1 MSAVVPGPASP
12 DAADHGGQQR
22 TALVSVAAAVFLVAV
37 KLVTGLITGSLALIA
52 EAAHSATDLVAAL
65 LTFFAV
71 RVSGR
76 PADSGHQYGHGKA
89 EHLAALAESAFLAA
103 VSMFIGYQGLT
114 RLLGSGGHQVQ
125 VTWWSMAV
133 LLVVIGVDASR
144 ALISLRASRRYDSA
158 ALAANA
164 LHFASD
170 LAGSLAVLVGL
181 IFVSAGYAS
190 ADAIAALLVAVLV
203 VVAAVRLAMQSV
215 DVLMDRSSAEDDVT
229 IRAAL
234 DGLDERVEVRRI
246 RARYSAGRHFVDLVV
261 AIAPDAGVG
270 QAHATADEIEAA
282 VRTVLPNT
290 DVLVHVEPMDA
301 EGGLRE
307 RATAAAFA
315 IPEIREVHNV
325 RAMHVGDAYELSLH
339 GKVAGDQTLTDAHAT
354 ADRVE
359 ASIHDAVPELGQIY
373 IHIEPLAETDWTS
386 KPAPGE
392 VAADRQ
398 VIDEIVRR
406 HTGAAPS
413 DVRFRDSERGRIALV
428 SVGLP
433 GEQPLRSAHQLAGLI
448 EHEVRARRPDLS
460 DVVVHTEPAETV
472 RAVARGA

>member
-1 MSAVVPGPASP
+1 
-12 DAADHGGQQR
+12 
-22 TALVSVAAAVFLVAV
+22 
-37 KLVTGLITGSLALIA
+37 
-52 EAAHSATDLVAAL
+52 
-65 LTFFAV
+65 
-71 RVSGR
+71 
-76 PADSGHQYGHGKA
+76 
-89 EHLAALAESAFLAA
+89 
-103 VSMFIGYQGLT
+103 
-114 RLLGSGGHQVQ
+114 
-125 VTWWSMAV
+125 MAV

-181 IFVSAGYAS
+181 IFVSAGYPS

-203 VVAAVRLAMQSV
+203 VVAAARLALQSV
-215 DVLMDRSSAEDDVT
+215 DVLMDRSSAETDAT

-234 DGLDERVEVRRI
+234 DGLDARVDVRRV
-246 RARYSAGRHFVDLVV
+246 RARHAAGRHFVDVVV
-261 AIAPDAGVG
+261 AIAPDTGIG

-282 VRTVLPNT
+282 VRDALSNT

-301 EGGLRE
+301 EGSLRE
-307 RATAAAFA
+307 RATAAALA
-315 IPEIREVHNV
+315 VAEIREVHNV

-339 GKVAGDQTLTDAHAT
+339 GKVAGDQTLTDAHAC

-359 ASIHDAVPELGQIY
+359 ASIHDAVPELARVY

-386 KPAPGE
+386 KPAPDE

-406 HTGAAPS
+406 YTGAAPS
-413 DVRFRDSERGRIALV
+413 DVRFRDAERGRIALISIV
-428 SVGLP
+428 LP
-433 GEQPLRSAHQLAGLI
+433 GEQPLRSAHRRAGLI
-448 EHEVRARRPDLS
+448 EEDVRARRPDLS
-460 DVVVHTEPAETV
+460 DVVVHTEPADTI
-472 RAVARGA
+472 RAVATGA